1 MREEEEEE
9 WSSRFGFGCPHY
21 FANQCYSA
29 TDAGGGFPPARCSW
43 REGCAPTPAR
53 ANRLTPPSQPHT
65 GPPCRHRRFSSR
77 SRAPL
82 APSPPPSPSPPPPPP
97 PPPPR

>member
-1 MREEEEEE
+1 MWSHVPYCIHGPALSVFSHTKWREDVCAAFPTI
-9 WSSRFGFGCPHY
+9 SL
-21 FANQCYSA
+21 NIN
-29 TDAGGGFPPARCSW
+29 DAGGGFPPARCSW

-53 ANRLTPPSQPHT
+53 ASRLTPPSQPHT
-65 GPPCRHRRFSSR
+65 GPPRRHRRFSSR

-82 APSPPPSPSPPPPPP
+82 AP